1 MNKAEF
7 WQIIEEVHSVAR
19 KKLKQVF
26 CCSAALTAFFMG
38 ANLLS
43 MSPVYAESEF
53 SAQSES
59 GIPIYDHIPESTA
72 LFPETLLN
80 WSAKT
85 DPDAPF
91 NVSRVPLTDR
101 IKGEKTNADQST
113 EAKVLSIAIVNRH
126 TKGTPSQGDTDKAV
140 YNFTN
145 WQYVD
150 TLVAWAGSSGEGII
164 VPPSGDVTDS
174 AHRNGVPVVGTV
186 FFPPEA
192 YGGKAEWVR
201 QFVQKDAKGNFPM
214 ADKLLEMS
222 VAYGFDG
229 WFINQET
236 NIDAQTAAAMKELL
250 IYLQAKKPKNQQIIW
265 YDSMIPSGS
274 VNWQGA
280 LNDQNKGYFQDGKQR
295 VSDKLFIDF
304 RWRELASSKAKAEE
318 LKRDP
323 YDLYAGIDVQA
334 NGINS
339 SRKPSSILGSTSQP
353 LVSLGLYCPDWTLR
367 DGGQYD
373 VDRYWENEKL
383 FWINA
388 QGDPRDVTSTKN
400 EWQGVSRYFVEKTPV
415 TAFPFLTNFNV
426 GNGDAIYQNGTK
438 VKEGTFN
445 NRSIQDVMPTYRW
458 VIDNQEGNQLEA
470 AINYDDAFNGGS
482 CIRLSGQMTA
492 GQETFI
498 KLYAAQVKPS
508 VSEKVSVVT
517 KGADQ
522 TSLVLSIK
530 GKQAP
535 LVIQGDQQVL
545 EHGWVKTTYSL
556 KSAACQTITS
566 IGLNVKNQ
574 QTGPAAIYLGQ
585 LLAGQEKTTSIAQV
599 KNVRFPGKTIVD
611 DLTESVRIQWD
622 HQGKNTTSYRIYR
635 EEGGQSTFEGE
646 TANTAFT
653 LLNQKRIGDTTNYR
667 VVPVDQYG
675 RENQKSSAAATYTFE
690 ALKKP
695 EISINAS
702 STLSAVGE
710 AVTLSAN
717 VSKSTEQV
725 NWEIIGAT
733 PQTQSGTEIT
743 VTFDAPGNYS
753 VKATA
758 VNSSGETE
766 VIRENYLYIY
776 EQNAGIKKENLSILP
791 STQATQGSGY
801 TNERE
806 SYRYALDGDLTTK
819 WCDNG
824 SEKPW
829 MIADLGGQKT
839 IAGFELF
846 HSGAGGESPEWNTRD
861 YDILV
866 SNDGT
871 NWTNVVQRRGN
882 TENSS
887 KDAIALIE
895 ARYVKLSLEKA
906 EQNGK
911 VARIYDWQIIGVN
924 GTGII
929 SQ

>member
-1 MNKAEF
+1 M
-7 WQIIEEVHSVAR
+7 AR

-26 CCSAALTAFFMG
+26 CCSTALATFFMG
-38 ANLLS
+38 ASLLA

-53 SAQSES
+53 STQTES
-59 GIPIYDHIPESTA
+59 NIPIYDQIPESTA
-72 LFPETLLN
+72 LFPETLIN
-80 WSAKT
+80 WSAET
-85 DPDAPF
+85 DPNAPF

-101 IKGEKTNADQST
+101 VKGNKTNPDQST

-186 FFPPEA
+186 FFPPEL

-201 QFVQKDAKGNFPM
+201 QFVQKDTEGNFPM

-222 VAYGFDG
+222 AAYGFDG

-236 NIDAQTAAAMKELL
+236 NVDAQTAAAMKELL
-250 IYLQAKKPKNQQIIW
+250 IYLQTKKPENQQIIW
-265 YDSMIPSGS
+265 YDSMIPSGN

-280 LNDQNKGYFQDGKQR
+280 LNDQNKGYFQDGTQR

-304 RWRELASSKAKAEE
+304 RWRELTGSKAKAEE
-318 LKRDP
+318 LNRDP
-323 YDLYAGIDVQA
+323 YDLYAGVDVQA

-339 SRKPSSILGSTSQP
+339 NRKPSSILSSTSQP

-367 DGGQYD
+367 DGGKYD

-388 QGDPRDVTSTKN
+388 QGDPRDVSSSKN
-400 EWQGVSRYFVEKTPV
+400 QWQGISRYFVEQTPI
-415 TAFPFLTNFNV
+415 TTFPFLTNFNV
-426 GNGDAIYQNGTK
+426 GNGDAIYQNGAK

-458 VIDNQEGNQLEA
+458 VIDNQGGNQLEA
-470 AINYDDAFNGGS
+470 SVSYEDAYNGGS
-482 CIRLSGQMTA
+482 SIKLSGQMA
-492 GQETFI
+492 ADQETFI
-498 KLYAAQVKPS
+498 KLYATEVKPS
-508 VSEKVSVVT
+508 ASEKVSIVT

-522 TSLVLSIK
+522 AALVLDIK
-530 GKQAP
+530 DKP
-535 LVIQGDQQVL
+535 KSVIIQGNQQAL
-545 EHGWVKTTYSL
+545 ANGWVKTTYSL
-556 KSAACQTITS
+556 APVADQTITS
-566 IGLNVKNQ
+566 IGLNVKNRQ
-574 QTGPAAIYLGQ
+574 AGPAAIYLGQ
-585 LLAGQEKTTSIAQV
+585 LLAGQENATTIAQV
-599 KNVRFPGKTIVD
+599 ENLRFPGKTIVD

-622 HQGKNTTSYRIYR
+622 HQGENTMSYRIYR
-635 EEGGQSTFEGE
+635 EVDGQLAYEGE

-653 LLNQKRIGDTTNYR
+653 LLNQKRFGDTTIYR

-675 RENQKSSAAATYTFE
+675 RENQTSGAAATYTFE

-695 EISINAS
+695 EIAINAS
-702 STLSAVGE
+702 STLSTVGE
-710 AVTLSAN
+710 EITLSAN
-717 VSKSTEQV
+717 VSKSTERV

-733 PQTQSGTEIT
+733 PPKQSGTEIS
-743 VTFDAPGNYS
+743 VTFNRPGTYS

-758 VNSSGETE
+758 VNASGETE
-766 VIRENYLYIY
+766 VIKENYLYIY
-776 EQNAGIKKENLSILP
+776 DQNAGVKKENLSILP
-791 STQATQGSGY
+791 STKATQGSGY

-806 SYRYALDGDLTTK
+806 SYRYALDGSLRTK

-824 SEKPW
+824 SKKPW

-846 HSGAGGESPEWNTRD
+846 HAGAGGESPEWNTRD
-861 YDILV
+861 YDISV
-866 SNDGT
+866 SNDGIS
-871 NWTNVVQRRGN
+871 WTTVVQHRGN

-887 KDAIALIE
+887 KDAIALVE

-906 EQNGK
+906 EQNGT

-924 GTGII
+924 GTGIV
-929 SQ
+929 SR

>member
-1 MNKAEF
+1 M
-7 WQIIEEVHSVAR
+7 AR

-26 CCSAALTAFFMG
+26 CCSTALAAFFMG
-38 ANLLS
+38 ASLLS

-91 NVSRVPLTDR
+91 NVSRIPLTDR

-236 NIDAQTAAAMKELL
+236 NVDAQTAAAMKELL
-250 IYLQAKKPKNQQIIW
+250 IYLQTKKPKNQQIIW

-482 CIRLSGQMTA
+482 SIGLSGQMTA

-508 VSEKVSVVT
+508 ASEKVSVVT

-522 TSLVLSIK
+522 TSLVLGIK

-535 LVIQGDQQVL
+535 LVIQGDQQAL
-545 EHGWVKTTYSL
+545 ENGWVKTTYSL

-667 VVPVDQYG
+667 MVPVDQYG
-675 RENQKSSAAATYTFE
+675 RENQKSSAVATYTFE

-710 AVTLSAN
+710 AITLSAN

-776 EQNAGIKKENLSILP
+776 DQNAGIKKENLSILP

-846 HSGAGGESPEWNTRD
+846 HAGAGGESPEWNTRD
-861 YDILV
+861 YDISV

-871 NWTNVVQRRGN
+871 NWTNIVQRRGN

-887 KDAIALIE
+887 KDAIALVE

-929 SQ
+929 NQ

>member
-1 MNKAEF
+1 M
-7 WQIIEEVHSVAR
+7 AR
-19 KKLKQVF
+19 KKMKQVS
-26 CCSAALTAFFMG
+26 CYSIMLAAFFMG
-38 ANLLS
+38 ASLLS
-43 MSPVYAESEF
+43 MSPAYAESKVSTET
-53 SAQSES
+53 ES
-59 GIPIYDHIPESTA
+59 GIPIYEQIPESTA

-80 WSAKT
+80 WSPKT

-91 NVSRVPLTDR
+91 NVSRVQLTNRVKAD
-101 IKGEKTNADQST
+101 KTNADQST

-126 TKGTPSQGDTDKAV
+126 TKGTPSQGNTDKAV

-201 QFVQKDAKGNFPM
+201 QFVQKDARGKFPM

-222 VAYGFDG
+222 TAYGFDG

-236 NIDAQTAAAMKELL
+236 NVDEQTAAAMKELL
-250 IYLQAKKPKNQQIIW
+250 IYLQAKKPKKQQIIW
-265 YDSMIPSGS
+265 YDSMLPSGS
-274 VNWQGA
+274 VSWQGA
-280 LNDQNKGYFQDGKQR
+280 LNDQNKSYFQEGRKR

-304 RWRELASSKAKAEE
+304 RWRELAGSKVKAEE

-323 YDLYAGIDVQA
+323 YELYAGIDVQA

-339 SRKPSSILGSTSQP
+339 SRKPSSILGSTSQA

-373 VDRYWENEKL
+373 VERYWENEKL

-400 EWQGVSRYFVEKTPV
+400 EWQGISRYFVEKTTV
-415 TAFPFLTNFNV
+415 NEFPFLTNFNV

-458 VIDNQEGNQLEA
+458 IIDNQAGNQLEA
-470 AINYDDAFNGGS
+470 TISYEDAFNGGS
-482 CIRLSGQMTA
+482 SIALSGQMTA

-498 KLYAAQVKPS
+498 KLYATQVKPRA
-508 VSEKVSVVT
+508 SEKVSIIT
-517 KGADQ
+517 KGTDQ
-522 TSLVLSIK
+522 TALVLGIK
-530 GKQAP
+530 GKQVP
-535 LVIQGDQQVL
+535 LVIQGNQQAL
-545 EHGWVKTTYSL
+545 ENGWVKTTYPL
-556 KSAACQTITS
+556 KSAACQMITS
-566 IGLNVKNQ
+566 IGVNVKNQ
-574 QTGPAAIYLGQ
+574 QTGPATIYLGQ
-585 LLAGQEKTTSIAQV
+585 LMAGQEKATFTTQI
-599 KNVRFPGKTIVD
+599 KNLRFSGKTIVD
-611 DLTESVRIQWD
+611 DLTESVRMQWD
-622 HQGKNTTSYRIYR
+622 HQGKNTASYRIYR
-635 EEGGQSTFEGE
+635 EEGAQLTFEGE

-653 LLNQKRIGDTTNYR
+653 LLNQKRINDTTNYR

-675 RENQKSSAAATYTFE
+675 KENQKSSARAIYTFE

-695 EISINAS
+695 EISINADT
-702 STLSAVGE
+702 TLSAVGE
-710 AVTLSAN
+710 VITLTAN

-725 NWEIIGAT
+725 HWEIVGAT
-733 PQTQSGTEIT
+733 PQSQSGTEIS
-743 VTFDAPGNYS
+743 VTFDRPGIYS

-766 VIRENYLYIY
+766 LVRENYLYIY
-776 EQNAGIKKENLSILP
+776 DQNAGIKKENLSLLP
-791 STQATQGSGY
+791 STKAEHGSGY

-806 SYRYALDGDLTTK
+806 SYRYALDGNLTTK

-829 MIADLGGQKT
+829 MIADLGEEKT

-846 HSGAGGESPEWNTRD
+846 HAGAGGESSDWNTRD
-861 YDILV
+861 YDLLV
-866 SNDGT
+866 SSDGV
-871 NWTNVVQRRGN
+871 NWINVVQRRGN
-882 TENSS
+882 TEDSS
-887 KDAIALIE
+887 KDAIALVE

-924 GTGII
+924 DTGII
-929 SQ
+929 NQ

>member
-1 MNKAEF
+1 M
-7 WQIIEEVHSVAR
+7 
-19 KKLKQVF
+19 F
-26 CCSAALTAFFMG
+26 CCSTALIACCIG
-38 ANLLS
+38 ASLLS
-43 MSPVYAESEF
+43 TSSVYAEKEISSQKK
-53 SAQSES
+53 SA
-59 GIPIYDHIPESTA
+59 IPIYDQVPESTA
-72 LFPETLLN
+72 LFPETLAAWN
-80 WSAKT
+80 VET

-91 NVSRVPLTDR
+91 NVSRVPLADR
-101 IKGEKTNADQST
+101 INGDKTNADQST

-126 TKGTPSQGDTDKAV
+126 TKGTPSQGSTDKAV

-192 YGGKAEWVR
+192 YGGKAEWVK
-201 QFVQKDAKGNFPM
+201 QFVQKDAEGNFPM

-222 VAYGFDG
+222 EAYGFDG

-236 NIDAQTAAAMKELL
+236 NVDAQTAAAMKELL
-250 IYLQAKKPKNQQIIW
+250 LYLQTNKPENQQIIW
-265 YDSMIPSGS
+265 YDSMLPSGS
-274 VNWQGA
+274 VSWQGA
-280 LNDQNKGYFQDGKQR
+280 LNDQNKGYFQDGEQR
-295 VSDKLFIDF
+295 TSDKMFIDF
-304 RWRELASSKAKAEE
+304 RWRELTGSKAKAEE
-318 LKRDP
+318 LTRDP
-323 YDLYAGIDVQA
+323 YDLFAGIDVQA

-339 SRKPSSILGSTSQP
+339 SRKPSSILGEANQP

-373 VDRYWENEKL
+373 IERYWENEKL

-388 QGDPRDVTSTKN
+388 QGDPRDVTSSKN
-400 EWQGVSRYFVEKTPV
+400 EWQGISRYFVEKTPV
-415 TAFPFLTNFNV
+415 TEFPFLTNFNV
-426 GNGDAIYQNGTK
+426 GNGDAVYQNGTK

-458 VIDNQEGNQLEA
+458 VIDNKTGNQLA
-470 AINYDDAFNGGS
+470 ASISYEDAFNGGS
-482 CIRLSGQMTA
+482 SIKLSGQMTA

-508 VSEKVSVVT
+508 ASESVSFIT

-522 TSLVLSIK
+522 ADLVLDVK
-530 GKQAP
+530 GKQTP
-535 LVIQGDQQVL
+535 LVIQGEQQSL
-545 EHGWVKTTYSL
+545 ENGWVKTTYSL
-556 KSAACQTITS
+556 ETVAEQTITS
-566 IGLNVKNQ
+566 IGLNVKKD
-574 QTGPAAIYLGQ
+574 QTGSASIYLGQ
-585 LLAGQEKTTSIAQV
+585 LLVGKEQETSIAQIKHV
-599 KNVRFPGKTIVD
+599 DFPGKTIVD
-611 DLTESVRIQWD
+611 DLTESVRIQWE
-622 HQGKNTTSYRIYR
+622 HQDRNTASYRIYR
-635 EEGGQSTFEGE
+635 EEEGQVTFEAE
-646 TANTAFT
+646 TANTSFT
-653 LLNQKRIGDTTNYR
+653 LLNQKRLGDTTNYH

-675 RENQKSSAAATYTFE
+675 RENQKSSGTAVYTFE

-695 EISINAS
+695 EIAINAS

-710 AVTLSAN
+710 PITLSAS

-725 NWEIIGAT
+725 RWEIIGAT
-733 PQTQSGTEIT
+733 SQNQTGEEIT
-743 VTFDAPGNYS
+743 VTFSQPGSYS

-758 VNSSGETE
+758 INASGETE
-766 VIRENYLYIY
+766 VTKENYLFIY
-776 EQNAGIKKENLSILP
+776 DQNTGIKKENLSLLP
-791 STQATQGSGY
+791 STKAEQGSGY

-819 WCDNG
+819 WCDNS

-829 MIADLGGQKT
+829 MIADLGAQKT

-846 HSGAGGESPEWNTRD
+846 HAGAGGESPEWNTRD
-861 YDILV
+861 YDISV
-866 SNDGT
+866 SSDGIS
-871 NWTNVVQRRGN
+871 WTTIIQHRGN

-887 KDAIALIE
+887 KDAVALVE

-906 EQNGK
+906 EQNGN
-911 VARIYDWQIIGVN
+911 VARIYDWQIMGVN

-929 SQ
+929 TQ